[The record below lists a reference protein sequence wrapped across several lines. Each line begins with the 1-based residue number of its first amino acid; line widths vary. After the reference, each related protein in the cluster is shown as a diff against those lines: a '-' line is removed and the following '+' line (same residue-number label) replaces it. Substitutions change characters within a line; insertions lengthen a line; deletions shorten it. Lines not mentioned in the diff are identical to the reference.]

1 MRRVL
6 VTVVGPERRASV
18 AVSASTPIGQLMGDL
33 LARVGPPGGKGH
45 RTWMLTRS
53 DKPLPP
59 DRSLE
64 QCDVTDGAILHLN
77 DVGEAD
83 EPRDELGAGRDAN
96 GHVREKPGAA
106 LPARAGLADRLS
118 AMARAMVSPERIA
131 AASLAPDGLIAP
143 ATLTLAHPRSKLGRG
158 REAWRETDYRDRLD
172 RVISGPRLQRC
183 TTMAV
188 MSPKGGVGKTT
199 ISALL
204 GTLYAHLR
212 RDHIIAVD
220 TNPDYGSLGR
230 SLTPEHASFVDDLL
244 PLLDGSRLT
253 VTALQL
259 YLGRGPH
266 GLMVLP
272 TPTDRARM
280 ARLDERAYLRV
291 IGCLQEV
298 AGVVILDCG
307 TGLQEP
313 PARAALA
320 TAEQVVLVTD
330 AEPATA
336 SIVAEAAR
344 SLTPSKRVLLVV
356 NKVPAMGLR
365 LDLEAFARLVP
376 GAQGLVTIP
385 SDVRAAS
392 QLAAGEFG
400 WGTAPSGWRI
410 AAGELAAMLVVG
422 WRELGLTVTEP
433 TARTTP

>member
-18 AVSASTPIGQLMGDL
+18 AVSASAPIGQLMGDL
-33 LARVGPPGGKGH
+33 LARVGPQAGKDH

-53 DKPLPP
+53 DTALPP

-64 QCDVTDGAILHLN
+64 QCDVTDGAILHLK
-77 DVGEAD
+77 DMGEAA
-83 EPRDELGAGRDAN
+83 EPRNVLGAGPEGN
-96 GHVREKPGAA
+96 GHVREKPAP

-118 AMARAMVSPERIA
+118 AMARAMVSPERTA
-131 AASLAPDGLIAP
+131 AEPPVVDGLIAP

-172 RVISGPRLQRC
+172 RVISAPRLQRC
-183 TTMAV
+183 TTIAV

-280 ARLDERAYLRV
+280 ARLDERAYVRV

-376 GAQGLVTIP
+376 GALGLVTIP

-392 QLAAGEFG
+392 RLAAGEFG

-410 AAGELAAMLVVG
+410 AAGELAAMLVAG